1 MLERARL
8 TSIELDS
15 APSPFALFDDWFAQA
30 KEHEPNDPNAMAIA
44 SVDPDGA
51 PALRMVLLKE
61 HGDHGFIFYTN
72 YESRK
77 GQLSVANPNVAAL
90 FHKCMLNKIRIRRSR
105 RTGRRL
111 GRR

>member
-44 SVDPDGA
+44 SVDPDGPRPFA
-51 PALRMVLLKE
+51 W
-61 HGDHGFIFYTN
+61 FS
-72 YESRK
+72 SRAREIM
-77 GQLSVANPNVAAL
+77 GLSFTRTTRVERVKLSWLIQTLPHSSTGNV
-90 FHKCMLNKIRIRRSR
+90 C
-105 RTGRRL
+105 
-111 GRR
+111 